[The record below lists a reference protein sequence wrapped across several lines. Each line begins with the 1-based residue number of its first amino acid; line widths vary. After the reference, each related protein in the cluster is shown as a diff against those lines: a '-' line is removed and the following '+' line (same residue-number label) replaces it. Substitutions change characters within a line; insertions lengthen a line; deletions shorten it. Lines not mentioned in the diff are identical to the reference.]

1 MVKFKLLNLFS
12 MIYVF
17 PGDIWLSQSLQ
28 SIGIWITPIMKF
40 FTCLGYPQAYM
51 IIVAI
56 IYWSFDRKLGLRL
69 ALFLPVVAS
78 LNSIL
83 KQAIHAPRPYWL
95 DPGIRAIKV
104 SNGFGMPSGHAQ
116 ASTVWLYAAA
126 LMKKAWFWA
135 LAICI
140 VFLIGL
146 SRVYLGVHFSSQVL
160 IGWLIGTVVV
170 LIFFKF
176 EKKVLTWFLN
186 QKFSSQLFLISLISA
201 LILISGGIIVF
212 ILRNWEM
219 PVQWISNSSVYFTGD
234 NETILFSIGIEAVAG
249 NAGAFMGT
257 AMGAILSHRQGGF
270 DSGGKVW
277 KRGLRSVLGLIIL
290 SALYAILMLTAPD
303 QTKDLLYAAWK
314 FSGFFVISFSAIFLV
329 PLLFMRIHLISPMK
343 GS

>member
-1 MVKFKLLNLFS
+1 
-12 MIYVF
+12 
-17 PGDIWLSQSLQ
+17 
-28 SIGIWITPIMKF
+28 
-40 FTCLGYPQAYM
+40 M

-69 ALFLPVVAS
+69 AIFLPLVAS

-95 DPGIRAIKV
+95 DPGIKAIQV

-116 ASTVWLYAAA
+116 ASTVWIYAAA
-126 LMKKAWFWA
+126 FVKRVWFWA

-160 IGWLIGTVVV
+160 IGWLIGLVVV
-170 LIFFKF
+170 LIFFRF

-186 QKFSSQLFLISLISA
+186 KKLSSQLFLISLISA
-201 LILISGGIIVF
+201 LILILGGIFVI
-212 ILRNWEM
+212 INQHWEM
-219 PVQWISNSSVYFTGD
+219 PIQWISNSSAYFTSG
-234 NETILFSIGIEAVAG
+234 NETILFSIGIESVAG

-257 AMGAILSHRQGGF
+257 AMAAILSHRQGGF
-270 DSGGKVW
+270 DAGGKVW
-277 KRGLRSVLGLIIL
+277 KRVLRSVTGLLIFF
-290 SALYAILMLTAPD
+290 ALYGILMLSTPD
-303 QTKDLLYAAWK
+303 QAKVVLYSAWK
-314 FSGFFVISFSAIFLV
+314 FSGFFVISFSAIYLV

-343 GS
+343 G

>member
-1 MVKFKLLNLFS
+1 
-12 MIYVF
+12 
-17 PGDIWLSQSLQ
+17 
-28 SIGIWITPIMKF
+28 
-40 FTCLGYPQAYM
+40 M
-51 IIVAI
+51 IIIAI

-69 ALFLPVVAS
+69 AIFLPLVAS

-95 DPGIRAIKV
+95 DPGIKAIKV

-116 ASTVWLYAAA
+116 ASTVWFYAGA
-126 LMKKAWFWA
+126 LMKRSWFWA
-135 LAICI
+135 IAISI

-160 IGWLIGTVVV
+160 IGWLIGIIVVF
-170 LIFFKF
+170 IFFRF

-186 QKFSSQLFLISLISA
+186 QKFSRQLLLITGISA
-201 LILISGGIIVF
+201 LMLFFGGIFVS

-219 PVQWISNSSVYFTGD
+219 PALWISNSSVYFTGG

-257 AMGAILSHRQGGF
+257 AMGAILSHRRGGF

-290 SALYAILMLTAPD
+290 SALYGILMLTAPD
-303 QTKDLLYAAWK
+303 QTKDLLYAAWR

-329 PLLFMRIHLISPMK
+329 PLLFKRIHLILPVK

>member
-1 MVKFKLLNLFS
+1 MSYL
-12 MIYVF
+12 F
-17 PGDIWLSQSLQ
+17 PGDFWLTHSLQ
-28 SIGIWITPIMKF
+28 SIGPWFTPIMEI
-40 FTCLGYPQAYM
+40 FTFLGYPQAYM
-51 IIVAI
+51 ILVAI
-56 IYWSFDRKLGLRL
+56 IYWSIDRKLGLRL
-69 ALFLPVVAS
+69 AIFLPVVAS

-83 KQAIHAPRPYWL
+83 KQAFHAPRPNWI
-95 DPGIRAIKV
+95 DPEIKAIRV

-126 LMKKAWFWA
+126 IMKRGWFWA
-135 LAICI
+135 LALAI

-160 IGWLIGTVVV
+160 IGWLIGLVVV
-170 LIFFKF
+170 LFFFRF
-176 EKKVLTWFLN
+176 EKKVLKWFLN
-186 QKFSSQLFLISLISA
+186 KKINIQLFMILLISA
-201 LILISGGIIVF
+201 LILISGSIIVC
-212 ILRNWEM
+212 INKQWEI
-219 PVQWISNSSVYFTGD
+219 PIQWISNSSVYFSEG

-277 KRGLRSVLGLIIL
+277 KRGLRSVMGLIIM

-329 PLLFMRIHLISPMK
+329 PLLFMRIHLIYPMK
-343 GS
+343 G